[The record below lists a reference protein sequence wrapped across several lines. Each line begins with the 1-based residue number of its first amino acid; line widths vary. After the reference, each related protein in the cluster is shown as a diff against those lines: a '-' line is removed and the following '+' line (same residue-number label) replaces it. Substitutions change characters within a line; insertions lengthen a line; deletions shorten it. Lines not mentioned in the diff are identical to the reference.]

1 MPSARNRKANTRG
14 DYIEP
19 MKALGVDEISGD
31 QWWLEIK
38 YDGYR
43 ALSVCVEG
51 GVEMW
56 SRNHKSLSDHY
67 PEIVAALRKMKLRDA
82 VLDGEVAALDE
93 QGRPSFQLLQN
104 RDSANAAPLYY
115 YVFDLVHL
123 EGESLINE
131 PIEKRKELLAKLLK
145 KAPPQ
150 IRLSPTFDEDPEELL
165 EQARK
170 QGLEGIVGKR
180 KGSLYEPG
188 RRSGAWAKKRISH
201 DQEFVIGGF
210 TPPGG
215 GRLHFGALLVG
226 YYEGGKLVYC
236 GKVGTG
242 FDAKKLKSLRQQFA
256 KIETN
261 QCPFANLPMPR
272 KPRYGLGM
280 TASAMREVTWLK
292 PVMVAQI
299 KFSEWTREASLRQP
313 VFLGLREDKS
323 PTEVVREK
331 SSG

>member
-1 MPSARNRKANTRG
+1 
-14 DYIEP
+14 
-19 MKALGVDEISGD
+19 MKALGVDEIAGE

-43 ALSVCVEG
+43 ALSVCVDG
-51 GVEMW
+51 DVAMW
-56 SRNHKSLSDHY
+56 SRNQKPLSDHY
-67 PEIVAALRKMKLRDA
+67 PEIVVALKKMKLRDT
-82 VLDGEVAALDE
+82 VLDGEVVALDPE
-93 QGRPSFQLLQN
+93 GRPAFQLLQN
-104 RDSANAAPLYY
+104 RGDSGNAAPLFY
-115 YVFDLVHL
+115 YVFDIVHHD
-123 EGESLINE
+123 GVSLISE
-131 PIEKRKELLAKLLK
+131 PIEKRKEILAKVLK
-145 KAPPQ
+145 KAPSA
-150 IRLSPTFDEDPEELL
+150 IRLSPTFDEEPDVLL
-165 EQARK
+165 EQARQ

-188 RRSGAWAKKRISH
+188 RRSGAWSKKRISH

-226 YYEGGKLVYC
+226 YYEKGKLLYC

-256 KIETN
+256 KIETK
-261 QCPFANLPMPR
+261 QCPFENLPMAR

-313 VFLGLREDKS
+313 VFLGLREDKNA
-323 PTEVVREK
+323 TDVVREK